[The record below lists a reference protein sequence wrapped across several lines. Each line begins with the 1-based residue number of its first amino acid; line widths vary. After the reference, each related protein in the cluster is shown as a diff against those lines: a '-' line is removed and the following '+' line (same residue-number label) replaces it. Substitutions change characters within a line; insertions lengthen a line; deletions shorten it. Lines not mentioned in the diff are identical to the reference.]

1 MPCFTIQTS
10 TVELGKVQADLLHA
24 ALAGLGLNPLTLP
37 TGIRFAG
44 GFYDKATGKMTGT
57 NLPAVNE
64 VKRAYSAQVVQ
75 ASAKKF
81 GWQIKEVAQYQYE
94 VIRR

>member
-1 MPCFTIQTS
+1 MQ
-10 TVELGKVQADLLHA
+10 LDLLHA
-24 ALAGLGLNPLTLP
+24 ALAAMGLNPTTLP

-44 GFYDKATGKMTGT
+44 GFYDKASGKMTGT

-81 GWQIKEVAQYQYE
+81 GWQIKEVAKYQYE

>member
-1 MPCFTIQTS
+1 
-10 TVELGKVQADLLHA
+10 
-24 ALAGLGLNPLTLP
+24 
-37 TGIRFAG
+37 
-44 GFYDKATGKMTGT
+44 MTGT

>member
-1 MPCFTIQTS
+1 
-10 TVELGKVQADLLHA
+10 
-24 ALAGLGLNPLTLP
+24 LP